1 MRFNDSI
8 DEKNAELLNE
18 LESAGIQIE
27 FEIRKDLQH
36 WGVQPRYK
44 FAIAA
49 PDENSSPEML
59 AHELL
64 HIKLNVLG
72 FLPTSIIMDFYY
84 PGNCHFDTKQISNLQ
99 NQLAHIKMLPLFVE
113 LGYPADKFTIN
124 HGNDFF
130 LKDLIPS
137 TIKLRAMFGLFKKG
151 GLRPSIDLVT
161 EFIINIVCI
170 KQYEVEHSL
179 TGKKVIDTESLISEL
194 KAADEP
200 LFNAIYEE
208 LTKWTD
214 VKTYRNSFLYQNLNF
229 RLYQLG
235 YPVESDWSSW
245 AAKETETTE

>member
-1 MRFNDSI
+1 MRFNNSI
-8 DEKNAELLNE
+8 DEKNTVLLNE
-18 LESAGIQIE
+18 LESGGIQIE

-49 PDENSSPEML
+49 PDENPSAEML

-113 LGYPADKFTIN
+113 LGYSADKFTAN

-137 TIKLRAMFGLFKKG
+137 TVKLRAMFEIFKKG
-151 GLRPSIDLVT
+151 GLRPSIDVVT

-170 KQYEVEHSL
+170 KQCEGEYSL
-179 TGKKVIDTESLISEL
+179 TGKKLIDTESLISEL
-194 KAADEP
+194 KAADDL

-214 VKTYRNSFLYQNLNF
+214 AKTYRNSFLYQNLNF

-245 AAKETETTE
+245 AARGTETTA